1 MKGKILLASAIGFL
15 LILPSVTFAVN
26 TTTLSGVLEASQ
38 GGSTPTPA
46 PAGGKSVPML
56 TTTDFKL
63 NPKDFSPSNKS
74 YTAGGGNIANMIGDL
89 VRMMLI
95 AISTIAVISIA
106 IGGAMM
112 AISGGDSDRV
122 TKGKAILIHS
132 LQALAV
138 SLSAYFIIKFVSWV
152 IG

>member
-1 MKGKILLASAIGFL
+1 
-15 LILPSVTFAVN
+15 
-26 TTTLSGVLEASQ
+26 
-38 GGSTPTPA
+38 
-46 PAGGKSVPML
+46 
-56 TTTDFKL
+56 
-63 NPKDFSPSNKS
+63 
-74 YTAGGGNIANMIGDL
+74 MIGDL